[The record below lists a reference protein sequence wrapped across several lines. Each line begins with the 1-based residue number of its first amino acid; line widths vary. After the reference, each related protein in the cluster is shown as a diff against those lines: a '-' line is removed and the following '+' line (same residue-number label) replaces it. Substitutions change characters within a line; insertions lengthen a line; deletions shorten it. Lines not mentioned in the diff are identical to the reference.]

1 MNIFKKEDEIL
12 SPDEINHKSF
22 LYDWVIL
29 FLIFL
34 LVFVIIIP
42 PVIWAEEEAKTLE
55 SRNRMLDLAYALK
68 SYHHLTGEYIDDK
81 ELLFETI
88 MHVRDTLIANKFLS
102 GKKNIHL
109 SCIYEATSISD
120 TVKNSKIENII
131 AEIIETYHT
140 NEPSNHVISHTSVL
154 SSIQ

>member
-1 MNIFKKEDEIL
+1 MNIFKKEDKIL

-81 ELLFETI
+81 
-88 MHVRDTLIANKFLS
+88 
-102 GKKNIHL
+102 
-109 SCIYEATSISD
+109 
-120 TVKNSKIENII
+120 
-131 AEIIETYHT
+131 
-140 NEPSNHVISHTSVL
+140 
-154 SSIQ
+154 